1 MQTDSSTS
9 TVTANTMS
17 ASPFKSQLFHPN
29 DVVYS
34 SLYSPPT
41 YSSDSL
47 NSDSVSNSNS
57 DSNRLY
63 HSRTVQEHQEI
74 VNRNSLYVTR
84 LREATGEVE
93 ALRQENSHLHVV
105 NRELNKQLSL
115 LVHALLRSSATSN
128 DFTTAASF
136 SALDAAFRRLR
147 IGGGGGMNEGS
158 DHDHDQIPWDDVA
171 VPDLIE
177 SPTSVIESGRLQNA
191 DVERISLPKS
201 ISVRSNGY
209 LKNNP
214 AHHQPAGSTRPTR
227 TATRPRPASPLIATV
242 IT

>member
-1 MQTDSSTS
+1 MQTDSSSS

-47 NSDSVSNSNS
+47 NSDSVSNSN
-57 DSNRLY
+57 RLY
-63 HSRTVQEHQEI
+63 HSRTVQEHQEN
-74 VNRNSLYVTR
+74 VNRNSLYLTR

-115 LVHALLRSSATSN
+115 LIHALLRSSATSN

-147 IGGGGGMNEGS
+147 IGGGGMNEGS
-158 DHDHDQIPWDDVA
+158 DHDHDQIPWDDVAA

-191 DVERISLPKS
+191 DVERFSLPKS

-209 LKNNP
+209 LNNNP
-214 AHHQPAGSTRPTR
+214 AHHQPAGSTRTNR
-227 TATRPRPASPLIATV
+227 TATRPRPASPLNVTV